1 VVVVPAPVPD
11 PDPDPARESNAR
23 TASALASNTEPD
35 KTVLDRTANTSPEG
49 AKSTSPATIE
59 NEFLRAVSGRKRN
72 LIVDVLNG
80 DARIRRALTQQPD
93 VADIP
98 EQARTQTLERLSKA
112 AHAELPYTQYNLAGK
127 LLRGETVLRDMAAAQ
142 KWLTHAAEQGYAPAQ
157 SLLALIRSTGQG
169 AKQNAEPD
177 DAEAAFWWSL
187 AAEAGN
193 PGAKLATERLRSLLK
208 PQEHVRA
215 QRLRARWGSLITDL
229 ANLATGETSRR
240 DLDRALQ
247 DAAEKG
253 DLDAVLSLLSR
264 GADADQSG
272 DAERNAVINAAW
284 RGRQRIIQLLLE
296 RGVETELPDDEGR
309 TPLI

>member
-1 VVVVPAPVPD
+1 
-11 PDPDPARESNAR
+11 
-23 TASALASNTEPD
+23 
-35 KTVLDRTANTSPEG
+35 VLDRTANTSPEG

-157 SLLALIRSTGQG
+157 SLLALIRSTGKG

-264 GADADQSG
+264 GADTDQSG